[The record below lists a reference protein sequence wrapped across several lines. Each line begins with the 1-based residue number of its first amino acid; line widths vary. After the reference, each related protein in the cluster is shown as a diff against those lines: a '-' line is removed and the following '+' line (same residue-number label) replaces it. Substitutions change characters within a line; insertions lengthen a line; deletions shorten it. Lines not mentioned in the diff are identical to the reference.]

1 MDGQD
6 QHERTQRRNE
16 AFDGCMDGAVD
27 AYLAYSYHSS
37 EGRGTANYESLEVDG
52 SLRVRIIDFDSG
64 SLLCLLLIEC

>member
-1 MDGQD
+1 
-6 QHERTQRRNE
+6 
-16 AFDGCMDGAVD
+16 MDGAVD

-37 EGRGTANYESLEVDG
+37 EGRGTANYESSEVDG